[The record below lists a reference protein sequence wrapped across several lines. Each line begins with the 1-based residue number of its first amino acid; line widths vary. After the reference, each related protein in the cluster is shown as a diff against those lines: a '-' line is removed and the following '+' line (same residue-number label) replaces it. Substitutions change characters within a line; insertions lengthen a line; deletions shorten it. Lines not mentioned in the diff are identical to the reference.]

1 MATLPIPGLL
11 VEFVVLGLQAVDKGA
26 QLSHFRAQVLHRE
39 DQFREE
45 MTGKTD
51 LYQLA
56 IHEPHPPPKRF
67 SMREERA
74 MLRALLD
81 LPPSERG

>member
-1 MATLPIPGLL
+1 
-11 VEFVVLGLQAVDKGA
+11 
-26 QLSHFRAQVLHRE
+26 
-39 DQFREE
+39 

-56 IHEPHPPPKRF
+56 IHEPDPPPKQL

-74 MLRALLD
+74 MLRALLEYPAIGAGLNGPGPD
-81 LPPSERG
+81 PLARRFAPRHPTAFLPQKANCLST